1 MIIKLGI
8 TKQSLNRVLKILLNE
23 KMVIQKINKKDKRM
37 KNLFL
42 SDESKKII
50 NNLVSPTIKDIS
62 NAFQKSG
69 SDSVNGFNQT
79 FSNLMNRK
87 KW

>member
-1 MIIKLGI
+1 
-8 TKQSLNRVLKILLNE
+8 
-23 KMVIQKINKKDKRM
+23 M

-50 NNLVSPTIKDIS
+50 NNLISPTIKEIS

-79 FSNLMNRK
+79 FLNLINK
-87 KW
+87 

>member
-1 MIIKLGI
+1 
-8 TKQSLNRVLKILLNE
+8 
-23 KMVIQKINKKDKRM
+23 M

-42 SDESKKII
+42 SDESKEII
-50 NNLVSPTIKDIS
+50 NNLVSPTIKEIS

-79 FSNLMNRK
+79 FSNLININK
-87 KW
+87 

>member
-1 MIIKLGI
+1 
-8 TKQSLNRVLKILLNE
+8 
-23 KMVIQKINKKDKRM
+23 MVIQEINKKDKRM

-42 SDESKKII
+42 SEESKKII
-50 NNLVSPTIKDIS
+50 NNLVSPTIKEIS

-79 FSNLMNRK
+79 FSNLININK
-87 KW
+87 

>member
-1 MIIKLGI
+1 MII
-8 TKQSLNRVLKILLNE
+8 QQV
-23 KMVIQKINKKDKRM
+23 NKKDKRM

-50 NNLVSPTIKDIS
+50 NNLISPTIKEIS

-79 FSNLMNRK
+79 FLNLINK
-87 KW
+87 